1 LKSERKSR
9 SAAGGGLSSCRLH
22 TLTSGL
28 FLVFLFLAPVVAQE
42 PGGKP
47 DAPTPKTD
55 QVAIPPQKKPLAIS
69 LPAIS
74 VLDPRTRQGLKELA
88 TELLKYAAV
97 PRCQKT
103 GCAILVTDFA
113 LPDGNT
119 SLYGMR
125 LADELS
131 KDLAS
136 RGNKI
141 HVIDRGLLH
150 DFLMSAR
157 VPMRPIDE
165 QLARSIAL
173 ELKATFVVLGTT
185 RKSEDDM
192 VQLSARLLD
201 AANVTDKDWSGNATA
216 VNFNAPKS
224 IADLSPLEPST
235 FLPPITTTASGEK
248 IYPSGV
254 DGVSSPRCR
263 YMPNPPYSEEAR
275 KSKVKGTIS
284 VEAVIDSEGKL
295 ENVRIFRGLP
305 GGLNDATID
314 TMKTWKCS
322 PAQKDGK
329 PVSTLVRFE
338 VHFLIY

>member
-1 LKSERKSR
+1 ME
-9 SAAGGGLSSCRLH
+9 
-22 TLTSGL
+22 
-28 FLVFLFLAPVVAQE
+28 
-42 PGGKP
+42 
-47 DAPTPKTD
+47 
-55 QVAIPPQKKPLAIS
+55 
-69 LPAIS
+69 
-74 VLDPRTRQGLKELA
+74 
-88 TELLKYAAV
+88 
-97 PRCQKT
+97 
-103 GCAILVTDFA
+103 IL
-113 LPDGNT
+113 

-254 DGVSSPRCR
+254 DGVFVAKVPLHAEPSLFRRS
-263 YMPNPPYSEEAR
+263 
-275 KSKVKGTIS
+275 SKV
-284 VEAVIDSEGKL
+284 
-295 ENVRIFRGLP
+295 
-305 GGLNDATID
+305 
-314 TMKTWKCS
+314 
-322 PAQKDGK
+322 
-329 PVSTLVRFE
+329 
-338 VHFLIY
+338 